1 VLAAR
6 DGVGTD
12 CSKSDRNARDPND
25 SRSEVALPKALL
37 RFRPSR
43 ANRSMLKSHRTTARG
58 LLVLLLAGV
67 FAGTAHAASV
77 PAVTAFPVV
86 GNVNYIDDFGAPRPG
101 GTHMGNDIMSIRHQP
116 AVAFEGGTV
125 EKWAHPN
132 QAVPSCM
139 LVLHG
144 GSGMEYW
151 YIHLNN
157 DLGST
162 NDNDAGCSKA
172 YAPGLRNG
180 QHVRRGQL
188 VGFVGDSGDAN
199 GIQPHLHFEIHRPS
213 GTAIDPYTYLNKA
226 KRLLYPRPAS
236 TDPISLAFRKATIV
250 NKGTDT
256 LTVRTKRIRV
266 STWKAAYAR
275 SRQVVISVAPTATF
289 ERVTSTGRS
298 ALTLSALRT
307 GMVVWIGTAQFTPSW
322 TTQRAPAGVLSLERL
337 TLR

>member
-1 VLAAR
+1 M
-6 DGVGTD
+6 T
-12 CSKSDRNARDPND
+12 
-25 SRSEVALPKALL
+25 
-37 RFRPSR
+37 
-43 ANRSMLKSHRTTARG
+43 
-58 LLVLLLAGV
+58 LLVAGV
-67 FAGTAHAASV
+67 FVGTAQAASV
-77 PAVTAFPVV
+77 PALTAFPVV
-86 GNVNYIDDFGAPRPG
+86 GNVHYIDDFGAPRSG
-101 GTHMGNDIMSIRHQP
+101 GTHKGNDIMSIRHQP
-116 AVAFEGGTV
+116 AVAFEAGTV

-213 GTAIDPYTYLNKA
+213 GTAIDPYSYLNKA
-226 KRLLYPRPAS
+226 KRLLYPRPAG
-236 TDPISLAFRKATIV
+236 TDPVWLGLRKATV
-250 NKGTDT
+250 VERGADT
-256 LTVRTKRIRV
+256 LTIRTERIRV
-266 STWKAAYAR
+266 SKWSWDYAR
-275 SRQVVISVAPTATF
+275 SRKVVLTVPPEASF
-289 ERVTSTGRS
+289 ERVTATGRS
-298 ALTLSALRT
+298 AVTLSALRS
-307 GMVVWIGTAQFTPSW
+307 GMEIWVGTTQFASSW
-322 TTQRAPAGVLSLERL
+322 LTQRATAGVLSAEQI

>member
-1 VLAAR
+1 
-6 DGVGTD
+6 
-12 CSKSDRNARDPND
+12 
-25 SRSEVALPKALL
+25 
-37 RFRPSR
+37 
-43 ANRSMLKSHRTTARG
+43 M
-58 LLVLLLAGV
+58 AGV

-77 PAVTAFPVV
+77 PVLTAFPVV

-101 GTHMGNDIMSIRHQP
+101 GTHKGNDIMSIRHQP
-116 AVAFEGGTV
+116 AVAFEAGTI
-125 EKWAHPN
+125 EKWARPN

-172 YAPGLRNG
+172 YAPGLKNG

-213 GTAIDPYTYLNKA
+213 GTAIDPYTYLKKA
-226 KRLLYPRPAS
+226 KRLLYPRPAAA
-236 TDPISLAFRKATIV
+236 DPIWLAFRKATV
-250 NKGTDT
+250 VETGVDT
-256 LTVRTKRIRV
+256 LTVRTRRIRV
-266 STWKAAYAR
+266 SRWSWSYAR
-275 SRQVVISVAPTATF
+275 SRKVVLSVPPEALF
-289 ERVTSTGRS
+289 ERVTTTGRS
-298 ALTLSALRT
+298 ALTLSALRS
-307 GMVVWIGTAQFTPSW
+307 GMVIWVGTMQFAPSW
-322 TTQRAPAGVLSLERL
+322 VTQRSTAGVLALEHL

>member
-1 VLAAR
+1 V
-6 DGVGTD
+6 T
-12 CSKSDRNARDPND
+12 
-25 SRSEVALPKALL
+25 
-37 RFRPSR
+37 
-43 ANRSMLKSHRTTARG
+43 
-58 LLVLLLAGV
+58 LLVAGV
-67 FAGTAHAASV
+67 FVGTAQAASV
-77 PAVTAFPVV
+77 PALTAFPVV
-86 GNVNYIDDFGAPRPG
+86 GNVHYIDDFGAPRSG
-101 GTHMGNDIMSIRHQP
+101 GTHKGNDIMSIRHQP
-116 AVAFEGGTV
+116 AVAFEAGTV

-213 GTAIDPYTYLNKA
+213 GTAIDPYSYLNKA
-226 KRLLYPRPAS
+226 KRLLYPRPAG
-236 TDPISLAFRKATIV
+236 TDPVWLGLRKATV
-250 NKGTDT
+250 VERGADT
-256 LTVRTKRIRV
+256 LTIRTERIRV
-266 STWKAAYAR
+266 SKWSWDYAR
-275 SRQVVISVAPTATF
+275 SRKVVLTVPPEASF
-289 ERVTSTGRS
+289 ERVTATGRS
-298 ALTLSALRT
+298 AVTLSALRS
-307 GMVVWIGTAQFTPSW
+307 GMEIWVGTTQFASSW
-322 TTQRAPAGVLSLERL
+322 LTQRATAGVLSAEQI

>member
-1 VLAAR
+1 M
-6 DGVGTD
+6 T
-12 CSKSDRNARDPND
+12 
-25 SRSEVALPKALL
+25 
-37 RFRPSR
+37 
-43 ANRSMLKSHRTTARG
+43 
-58 LLVLLLAGV
+58 LLVAGV
-67 FAGTAHAASV
+67 FAGTAQAASV
-77 PAVTAFPVV
+77 PALTAFPVV
-86 GNVNYIDDFGAPRPG
+86 GNVHFIDDFGAPRPG
-101 GTHMGNDIMSIRHQP
+101 GTHKGNDIMSIRHQP

-132 QAVPSCM
+132 QTVPSCM

-172 YAPGLRNG
+172 YAPGLKNG

-226 KRLLYPRPAS
+226 KRLLYPRPAAA
-236 TDPISLAFRKATIV
+236 DPVWLAFRKATV
-250 NKGTDT
+250 VERGVDT

-266 STWKAAYAR
+266 SRWSWSYAR
-275 SRQVVISVAPTATF
+275 SRKVVLSVPPGALF
-289 ERVTSTGRS
+289 ERVSSTGRS
-298 ALTLSALRT
+298 ALTLSALRSGMEIWVATT
-307 GMVVWIGTAQFTPSW
+307 GFAPSW
-322 TTQRAPAGVLSLERL
+322 VTQRATAGVLAAEHVTVR
-337 TLR
+337 